1 LNLEDSLQF
10 SRSVIASLKRV
21 RLARGISQERLA
33 KMAGLS
39 RTAITMMESR
49 QRNPTLFVCHALAT
63 ALDVPLS
70 ELLRAAEMK
79 KQRKSKKRA

>member
-1 LNLEDSLQF
+1 MDDSLQF
-10 SRSVIASLKRV
+10 SRSVIASLKSV
-21 RLARGISQERLA
+21 RQEQGISQERLA

-70 ELLRAAEMK
+70 DLVRAVETK
-79 KQRKSKKRA
+79 KQRKSRKRA